1 MEETGRLA
9 VFTGPREPFELREYP
24 LPELEPGAL
33 LLKVTAANICGT
45 DLHIWRGDMGAD
57 FGPGHRPNTAS
68 AMGHEMTGRVHGLG
82 KGLAADS
89 LGQPLREGDRVTF
102 AYFYPCRKCPTC
114 ASGDLY
120 ACPYT
125 GFSTT
130 IPLGEHPYFTG
141 AFADYYYLRPGHVAF
156 KLPDELAAPVNCA
169 FSEVAFGLEKSAVTF
184 GERVVIQG
192 AGGLGLYATAI
203 ARERGAASVIVVDGQ
218 TARLEITWRMGA
230 SETID
235 LNEYPT
241 AAARVAR
248 VRELTGGRG
257 ADVVVGVVGFA
268 AAFAEGIRMVRK
280 GGRHLEIGSISP
292 ADTVSI
298 SPSSLVSGR
307 VTVIGVGIYD
317 PWIIP
322 KVMEFIVRT
331 KDRYPYHEIV
341 SNRYPLDEIDRAFQ
355 ESEWRRDSG
364 SQTAVARALIAP

>member
-1 MEETGRLA
+1 M
-9 VFTGPREPFELREYP
+9 
-24 LPELEPGAL
+24 
-33 LLKVTAANICGT
+33 LLKVTAAMICGT

-57 FGPGHRPNTAS
+57 FGPGGRPNTAR

-82 KGLAADS
+82 KGLTADS

-120 ACPYT
+120 AYPHT
-125 GFSTT
+125 AFSTA
-130 IPLGEHPYFTG
+130 IPLGTYPYFTG

-156 KLPDELAAPVNCA
+156 KLPDGLSDELAAPVNCA
-169 FSEVAFGLEKSAVTF
+169 FSEVAFGLEKAGVKF

-218 TARLEITWRMGA
+218 AARLELAKRMGA
-230 SETID
+230 DQTID
-235 LNEYPT
+235 LNEHPT
-241 AAARVAR
+241 AEARVER
-248 VRELTGGRG
+248 VKELTGGLG

-268 AAFAEGIRMVRK
+268 SAFAEGIRMVRK
-280 GGRHLEIGSISP
+280 EGRHLEIGAINS
-292 ADTVSI
+292 ADTVPI

-317 PWIIP
+317 PWTIP
-322 KVMEFIVRT
+322 RVMDFIVRT

-341 SNRYPLDEIDRAFQ
+341 SNRYALDEIDRAFQ

-364 SQTAVARALIAP
+364 AQTAVARALIAP

>member
-24 LPELEPGAL
+24 LPELEPGAM

-156 KLPDELAAPVNCA
+156 KLPDELSDELAAPVNCA
-169 FSEVAFGLEKSAVTF
+169 FSEVAFGLEKAGVTF

-218 TARLEITWRMGA
+218 TARLEIAWGMGA

-235 LNEYPT
+235 LNECPT
-241 AAARVAR
+241 AEARVAR
-248 VRELTGGRG
+248 VKELTGGRG

-280 GGRHLEIGSISP
+280 GGPPPRDRLHQPRGHSLNKPVESRLRTSHRYRRAHLRPMDHPKGDGVHRSHQGPLSVPRDRLQPVP
-292 ADTVSI
+292 AGRDR
-298 SPSSLVSGR
+298 PGVSG
-307 VTVIGVGIYD
+307 VGV
-317 PWIIP
+317 
-322 KVMEFIVRT
+322 
-331 KDRYPYHEIV
+331 
-341 SNRYPLDEIDRAFQ
+341 
-355 ESEWRRDSG
+355 
-364 SQTAVARALIAP
+364 AP